1 MPITP
6 QQAFRL
12 AKEEYEIL
20 RFVEGKIDEFLEIN
34 YFPGLTVTVTLPSK
48 TVSDRILHSI
58 MLRYQEAG
66 WRIERKSPAGAE
78 NLLLDFIPNRPDV
91 G

>member
-20 RFVEGKIDEFLEIN
+20 RFVESKIDEFLEVN

-66 WRIERKSPAGAE
+66 WRIERKSPPGAE
-78 NLLLDFIPNRPDV
+78 SLLLDFIPNRPDV